1 VAAERE
7 PLRVVSPTTG
17 EPLGTVAAASAE
29 AVRSAVALGRRAQ
42 PLWGSVPVASR
53 AGFLRRAAQAVLD
66 ELEPLAGLLARETGR
81 PRTEALLAELLP
93 SVSGLHALAD
103 AAPAALGDRRLGRR
117 TARAAGRHA
126 ALVQA
131 PVGVVGLGGGTASP
145 WAEPLLEAAAALV
158 AGNAVVLVPAARLA
172 GDRVAGVLARAG
184 VPEELIVVLH
194 GVDAA
199 GALGGACDAVVEL
212 DPPIAKGTMLVLDGA
227 PLGAV
232 VSGALWAGFAGGG
245 RHPAAVGRIVTAPGL
260 GRRLAEA
267 LAEGTARLRL
277 GDPSDPTTEIGPLP
291 SRERLAA
298 VEAAVADAVSEGA
311 EQLCGGPVSLHGLG
325 GAFYAPAVLH
335 GVRPGSALLRDP
347 PPGPVLA
354 VVEAESASAAIA
366 LADAAG
372 TVSVWAGDRERGERV
387 ARGLRAELTW
397 VNEHGH
403 AAAAAP
409 VRLARHVRVRQ
420 LASGSSRLRSARW
433 LPYDPALVRTRVTLA
448 RVLFGRES
456 QRLDAIRAG
465 AHPAART
472 LVRLG
477 REALESR
484 RSG

>member
-1 VAAERE
+1 MAVERE

-17 EPLGTVAAASAE
+17 ESLGTVPAASAD
-29 AVRSAVALGRRAQ
+29 AVHAAAATAARAR
-42 PLWGSVPVASR
+42 PLWSAVPVAAR
-53 AGFLRRAAQAVLD
+53 CGFLRRAAQAVLD

-93 SVSGLHALAD
+93 SVSGLHALAA

-131 PVGVVGLGGGTASP
+131 PAGVVGLRGGAASP

-158 AGNAVVLVPAARLA
+158 AGNAVLLVPAARLA
-172 GDRVAGVLARAG
+172 GDRIAGVLARAG

-194 GVDAA
+194 GVAAA
-199 GALGGACDAVVEL
+199 GALGGACDVVAEL
-212 DPPIAKGTMLVLDGA
+212 DPPRAKGTMLVLDGA
-227 PLGAV
+227 PLGGV
-232 VSGALWAGFAGGG
+232 VSGALWAGFAAGG
-245 RHPAAVGRIVTAPGL
+245 RHPAAVGRIVTGPGL
-260 GRRLAEA
+260 GLPLAEA
-267 LAEGTARLRL
+267 LAAGTQRLRL

-291 SRERLAA
+291 SHERLAA
-298 VEAAVADAVSEGA
+298 VEAAVADAEAEGA
-311 EQLCGGPVSLHGLG
+311 VRLCGGPVSLAGLE
-325 GAFYAPAVLH
+325 GAFYAPAVLRD
-335 GVRPGSALLRDP
+335 VRPGSALLRDP

-354 VVEAESASAAIA
+354 VVEAASAAAAIA
-366 LADAAG
+366 LADEAG

-420 LASGSSRLRSARW
+420 LASASSRLRSARW

-448 RVLFGRES
+448 RVRFGRES
-456 QRLDAIRAG
+456 QRLDALRAG
-465 AHPAART
+465 LAPAART

-484 RSG
+484 RG